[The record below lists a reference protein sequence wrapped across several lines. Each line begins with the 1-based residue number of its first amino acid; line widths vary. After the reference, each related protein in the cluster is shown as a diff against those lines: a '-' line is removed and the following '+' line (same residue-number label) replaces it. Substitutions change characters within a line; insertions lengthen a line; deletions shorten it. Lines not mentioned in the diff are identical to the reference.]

1 MRKFTAMALCVAMI
15 ASVFTGCAGNS
26 TASSSSAG
34 GAASTAASTAASE
47 AASSESASPVTL
59 KLMLNS
65 PELSEQYKAMAAEY
79 KKVKPE
85 ITLDMTIVQNDY
97 QTVLKSKLNSGEV
110 PDLFMSSAYND
121 NRVYSDYSY
130 DLTNEDFMKNM
141 DPSFLKG
148 VTLDGKVT
156 GYPFLVQSH
165 SFIYNKKIFKD
176 AGITELPTTLDG
188 YKQVC
193 EKLTAKGIQPF
204 SSGFAE
210 WWVLPQMTYPSM
222 SDANNGDYTSL
233 FADIK
238 SGKTKFGDLPQVDF
252 TLDLIDLV
260 KKYSGKKPMESTADI
275 QCSDFANGKV
285 AMIHQGSWE
294 EDSIR
299 KINKDVE
306 MGYLEAPRKDGKS
319 TIAVDSNLTMRVS
332 KDSKNLKEVLA
343 LLNWLTTSDY
353 GKNWIP
359 GVIKQMSPQKG
370 SASPDTQLAK
380 ETATA
385 ISNSKTSQWWIFSGP
400 DGIEQPFGTAFQN
413 YAAGT
418 ANRQQTKDALTKVFV
433 DAYNAES

>member
-1 MRKFTAMALCVAMI
+1 MKKLTAMALCAAMVV
-15 ASVFTGCAGNS
+15 SVFTGCSGNN
-26 TASSSSAG
+26 TASTSG
-34 GAASTAASTAASE
+34 VAS
-47 AASSESASPVTL
+47 AASSESTSPVTL

-65 PELSEQYKAMAAEY
+65 PELSDQYKAMAAEY
-79 KKVKPE
+79 KKEKPQV
-85 ITLDMTIVQNDY
+85 TLDMTIVQNDY

-121 NRVYSDYSY
+121 NRVYKDYSY

-141 DPSFLKG
+141 DPSFLKS
-148 VTLDGKVT
+148 VTLDGKVL

-165 SFIYNKKIFKD
+165 SFIYNKKLFKD

-188 YKQVC
+188 YKQAC
-193 EKLTAKGIQPF
+193 EKLAAKGIQPF

-222 SDANNGDYTSL
+222 SDANNGDYAAL
-233 FADIK
+233 FNDIK

-252 TLDLIDLV
+252 ALDLIDLV
-260 KKYSGKKPMESTADI
+260 KKYSGNKPMESTADI

-299 KINKDVE
+299 KIKKDID

-319 TIAVDSNLTMRVS
+319 TVAVDSNLTMRVS

-353 GKNWIP
+353 GKKWIP
-359 GVIKQMSPQKG
+359 DVIKQSSPQKG
-370 SASPDTQLAK
+370 ATSPDTQLAK
-380 ETATA
+380 SAAAA
-385 ISNSKTSQWWIFSGP
+385 ISNNKTSQWWIFSGP
-400 DGIEQPFGTAFQN
+400 DGIEQPFGTAFQS

-418 ANRQQTKDALTKVFV
+418 ATRQKTKDALTKLFV